1 MADEAAPGKVGSG
14 FPSGT
19 ATSHKCPQCGKP
31 AAPRFAPF
39 CSLRC
44 QRIDLGRWLKGDYV
58 IPGRPDEDAG
68 RPDVPAP
75 ADDPDAE

>member
-1 MADEAAPGKVGSG
+1 
-14 FPSGT
+14 
-19 ATSHKCPQCGKP
+19 
-31 AAPRFAPF
+31 
-39 CSLRC
+39 LRC